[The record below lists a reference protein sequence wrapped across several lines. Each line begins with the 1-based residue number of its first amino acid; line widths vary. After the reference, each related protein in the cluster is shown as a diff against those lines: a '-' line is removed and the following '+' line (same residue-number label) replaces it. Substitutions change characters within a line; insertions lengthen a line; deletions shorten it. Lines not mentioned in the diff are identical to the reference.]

1 MRLERENDSLAHEL
15 VSNKVELHGKLA
27 EVFVLYLDRLFF
39 CFYNMMFFVIE
50 IFFSNMASL
59 V

>member
-39 CFYNMMFFVIE
+39 DFI
-50 IFFSNMASL
+50 I
-59 V
+59 